1 MSLFVGLR
9 VYYGNSRLKI
19 SFGISKKL
27 VRELSMPAFIFPPTC
42 PPFPGLPMD
51 MSTISSSTVIS
62 NSTQSH
68 SNTTSPLMSS
78 AGMVLSVPNPIRE
91 SPRDGVVGP
100 IAALEQR
107 AATLMQRAIQAAAV
121 AILCSHYATLSPPR
135 QSVTL

>member
-1 MSLFVGLR
+1 
-9 VYYGNSRLKI
+9 
-19 SFGISKKL
+19 
-27 VRELSMPAFIFPPTC
+27 
-42 PPFPGLPMD
+42 
-51 MSTISSSTVIS
+51 
-62 NSTQSH
+62 
-68 SNTTSPLMSS
+68 MSS